1 MTLTVWEGVLVFV
14 AGVLAGGINSVVGSG
29 TLITFPVLLAVGY
42 PPVVANVSNGMG
54 LVFGSV
60 SGAIGYRD
68 HLVGQRPILLR
79 LGAVATVG
87 GACGAV
93 LLLVLPPGAFEA
105 IVPALIAVALV
116 LVVLQPWL
124 AGKLAERQGERH
136 PHGGIG
142 LLVATFVV
150 GVYGGYFG
158 AAQGILLMGVMG
170 ILLSESLQ
178 RVNAIKNVL
187 AAVVNLASGVVFVF
201 VADVA
206 WWAVALIAV
215 GSTIGGVIGARV
227 GKKLSPTVLRGVIV
241 VVGTAAIV
249 QLLLK

>member
-1 MTLTVWEGVLVFV
+1 MSPWEGVLVFV

-42 PPVVANVSNGMG
+42 PPVVANISNGMG
-54 LVFGSV
+54 LVPGSV

-68 HLVGQRPILLR
+68 QLVGQRTRLLR
-79 LGAVATVG
+79 LGAASTTG
-87 GACGAV
+87 GIIGAI
-93 LLLVLPPGAFEA
+93 LLLVLPSSAFEA
-105 IVPALIAVALV
+105 IVPVLIAIALI
-116 LVVLQPWL
+116 LVVAQPWL
-124 AGKLAERQGERH
+124 ARKLAERQAERH
-136 PHGGIG
+136 PHGGVG
-142 LLVATFVV
+142 LLAAVFVV

-158 AAQGILLMGVMG
+158 AAQGILLMGIMG
-170 ILLSESLQ
+170 ILLQESLQ

-187 AAVVNLASGVVFVF
+187 AAVVNLASGLVFVF

-206 WWAVALIAV
+206 WWAFALIAV
-215 GSTIGGVIGARV
+215 GSTIGGVIGAKV